1 MSSMLFPKPSL
12 ASLPD
17 LSSAEPEPEPASA
30 VVPPDET
37 ALVAGLIQGSAD
49 AWRELE
55 TRYGRLI
62 LGCISRVLARA
73 GSVRPDD
80 LREVQAILYLELLN
94 RDRHKLRSFSP
105 NRGARFGTW
114 LGLLATNA
122 AHDFLRRGRRH
133 TRCESLDRAEALG
146 SSALDPSELAALRER
161 ARRLRD
167 ALAELSDKD
176 REFVSLYFGEG
187 LEPEEVAARMQI
199 SVKTVYTKKHKL
211 RGRLASLLDGARR
224 AA

>member
-1 MSSMLFPKPSL
+1 MNSTLLSTNPP
-12 ASLPD
+12 ASL
-17 LSSAEPEPEPASA
+17 SETTAEPA
-30 VVPPDET
+30 DDG
-37 ALVAGLIQGSAD
+37 ALVAALVQGSAE

-55 TRYGRLI
+55 TRYARLI
-62 LGCISRVLARA
+62 LGCITRVLSRA

-80 LREVQAILYLELLN
+80 VREVQATLYLELLQ

-105 NRGARFGTW
+105 DRGTRFGTW
-114 LGLLATNA
+114 LGMLATNA

-133 TRCESLDRAEALG
+133 ARHEPLDCAEEVR
-146 SSALDPSELAALRER
+146 STALDPSELAALRES
-161 ARRLRD
+161 ARRLGA

-176 REFVSLYFGEG
+176 REFVSLYYGEG
-187 LEPEEVAARMQI
+187 LEPEEVAERMRI

-211 RGRLASLLDGARR
+211 RGRLASLLEDERR